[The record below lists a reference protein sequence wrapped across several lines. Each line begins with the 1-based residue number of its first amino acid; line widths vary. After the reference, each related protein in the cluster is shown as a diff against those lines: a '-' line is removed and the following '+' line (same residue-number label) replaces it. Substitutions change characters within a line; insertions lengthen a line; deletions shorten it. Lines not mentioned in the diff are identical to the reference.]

1 MAHEW
6 HNRPSAFC
14 DRRAFALT
22 RSGAN
27 IDLHNFG
34 RAYDEWHIDR
44 VLPVIGALLP
54 SPVVAPTSTSIIL
67 DVRTMNGTLTGRSWG
82 NTLLHARTIA
92 ADSAL
97 GAALTFLL
105 MTMPGWTCTTR
116 ATQP

>member
-67 DVRTMNGTLTGRSWG
+67 DARTMNGTLTGRSWG